1 MTSAKHSDPSG
12 ASPVAHPPSGRI
24 VIEPAGHAFE
34 PRPSHAPGIPYADTE
49 CDGWS
54 TAAFTLRWAAV
65 RGDWHRYY
73 HQPRQDQA
81 RATVHRPSGAA
92 VFAVADGVSS
102 AESADVGALEACCAA
117 VQGMLDQLDRDD
129 WPVDPY
135 KVVASAAS
143 VLRQRAAHRLGTAD
157 PSAERV
163 EKLFATTLVAGAVL
177 PGPSGLSAVLV
188 RIGDSC
194 AWVLDRG
201 TGEYHA
207 LFHPKS
213 EHVVMSN
220 SVTPLPR
227 IPQQIEHVMLRLE
240 PRLILLV
247 GTDGFGDPLGD
258 GTGPLG
264 ALFAER
270 LIPSA
275 PAPLSFAHL
284 LDFSRETYDDDR
296 ALLALWSLQEPT

>member
-1 MTSAKHSDPSG
+1 MAYTGRSDPAG
-12 ASPVAHPPSGRI
+12 ASPGPPSSSGRI

-34 PRPSHAPGIPYADTE
+34 PRPSHAPGIPGADTE

-81 RATVHRPSGAA
+81 RAAVHRPTGAV

-117 VQGMLDQLDRDD
+117 IQEMLDQLDRVA
-129 WPVDPY
+129 WPGDPA
-135 KVVASAAS
+135 KIVAAAAGA
-143 VLRQRAAHRLGTAD
+143 LRQRAAQRLGTAE
-157 PSAERV
+157 PSDEHV
-163 EKLFATTLVAGAVL
+163 EKLFATTLVAGTILA
-177 PGPSGLSAVLV
+177 GPSGTNAALV

-194 AWVLDRG
+194 AWVLDGG
-201 TGEYHA
+201 TGEYRA
-207 LFHPKS
+207 LFRPKS

-220 SVTPLPR
+220 SVASLPR
-227 IPQQIEHVMLRLE
+227 IPPQPERVMLPLE

-258 GTGPLG
+258 GTGPVG
-264 ALFAER
+264 ALFAEQ
-270 LIPSA
+270 LIPAA
-275 PAPLSFAHL
+275 PAPLSFARL

-296 ALLALWSLQEPT
+296 ALLAIWSHPEPT